1 MQEQF
6 QKIFQNSNE
15 GLIVVNKDG
24 IIETINPKLLEMFG
38 YLEEEELVGQKL
50 EILIP
55 KKLQKDHVQ
64 KRESYHAAPR
74 NRSMGVGGNLAAL
87 RKDGSEFP
95 VEISLSYYKDNAE
108 TKVIG
113 FIIDITKR
121 VEVEEEL
128 IKLNNDLEKEV
139 LRRTEKINEQNKLL
153 KSIAENF
160 PNGNIYVINRKFKI
174 EWADGKILRNLGL
187 TDKSLVGVSF
197 LNRLPDNLKKTLE
210 PHLNNLLN
218 GNTIKFEIEEKG
230 NYYSI
235 YGVPLSKEKNR
246 VDKALLVEMDITI
259 EKINEL
265 TIEKNLAKEKELNE
279 LKSRFVAMASH
290 EFRTPLSTID
300 SSATL
305 IGKYEDT
312 KFQEKRAI
320 HVDRIK
326 RTVSNLTMILNDF
339 LSLEKLE
346 SGKIELNYSQ
356 RNLHDFLSE
365 NIEEVSVIKK
375 SNQTVTLKEFSKD
388 IVLKT
393 DFNVLKNCVLNLL
406 SNALKYSE
414 QDGEIILSVR
424 DEVDSLKISIQDFGI
439 GIPLADQDLLFSR
452 FHRAGNVTN
461 IEGTGLGL
469 NIVQRYLNALGGK
482 ITFISKKGAG
492 STFTLHIPKKH

>member
-1 MQEQF
+1 MQQQF
-6 QKIFQNSNE
+6 HKIFENSNE
-15 GLIVVNKDG
+15 GLLVVNKEG
-24 IIETINPKLLEMFG
+24 IIETINPKMLEMFG
-38 YLEEEELVGQKL
+38 YQTEEELVGQKL

-55 KKLQKDHVQ
+55 RKLQKEHVG
-64 KRESYHAAPR
+64 KRQSFHAAPK
-74 NRSMGVGGNLAAL
+74 NRSMGIGKNLAAL
-87 RKDGSEFP
+87 KKDGSEFP
-95 VEISLSYYKDNAE
+95 VEVSLSYYKDNGE

-113 FIIDITKR
+113 FVIDITKR
-121 VEVEEEL
+121 VAVEEEL

-139 LRRTEKINEQNKLL
+139 VRRTEKINEQNKLL

-160 PNGNIYVINRKFKI
+160 PNGNIYVINQNYEI

-187 TDKSLVGVSF
+187 TDKSLVGISF
-197 LNRLPDNLKKTLE
+197 LNRLPDNLKKTLD
-210 PHLNNLLN
+210 PHLENLYN

-230 NYYSI
+230 NYFSL
-235 YGVPLSKEKNR
+235 YGVPLSKENEK
-246 VDKALLVEMDITI
+246 VDKALLVEMDITA

-305 IGKYEDT
+305 IGKYKDQ
-312 KFQEKRAI
+312 KFEEKRTS

-346 SGKIELNYSQ
+346 SGKVELKYSE
-356 RNLHDFLSE
+356 RSLCNFLE
-365 NIEEVSVIKK
+365 EIIEEVSVIKK
-375 SNQTVTLKEFSKD
+375 QNQTVVFKPLETQL
-388 IVLKT
+388 ILKT

-406 SNALKYSE
+406 SNALKYSKI
-414 QDGEIILSVR
+414 DGDIILSVEEHG
-424 DEVDSLKISIQDFGI
+424 DKVEISIQDFGI
-439 GIPLADQDLLFSR
+439 GIPKEDQDLLFSR

-469 NIVQRYLNALGGK
+469 NIVQRYLETLDGS
-482 ITFISKKGAG
+482 ITFVSEKAKG
-492 STFTLHIPKKH
+492 STFTLHIPK